1 MSVNCDARIKETVT
15 PRRER
20 DGEKRKS
27 ERTTDGMGAS
37 MRERERERGREGG
50 REAQLKR
57 EGRDESLE
65 VSQL

>member
-37 MRERERERGREGG
+37 MREREREREGRREGG
-50 REAQLKR
+50 PTKEG
-57 EGRDESLE
+57 GRDESLE